1 MERNSS
7 KSGKLL
13 LGSSYEFE
21 YLQDVGNGTF
31 PISNPSNERT
41 TSEIYALFLNYSVTD
56 KFSVETVL
64 PWRRIVNSKISIV
77 RESEGT
83 YIRETNGFSDV
94 ILLFKYSDYFLDDQ
108 ILATFA
114 SGITLAT
121 GSVTDLDEDGKVI
134 SETLQV
140 GSGTVDPLF
149 SLFVGYPSGKW
160 LLSGS
165 LFSRLSVYENIRGYK
180 YGNEFHSRISVNYDK
195 SDALFIKAG
204 LETVFTERD
213 THQYGE
219 PESQR
224 GGKWAYAVSGFG
236 IRFLNN
242 FILDVEYPWTIY
254 YDVNESQLVP
264 DGFLRLNL
272 FYDWSL

>member
-1 MERNSS
+1 M
-7 KSGKLL
+7 
-13 LGSSYEFE
+13 
-21 YLQDVGNGTF
+21 
-31 PISNPSNERT
+31 
-41 TSEIYALFLNYSVTD
+41 
-56 KFSVETVL
+56 

-77 RESEGT
+77 PESQGT

-114 SGITLAT
+114 SGVKLAT
-121 GSVTDLDEDGKVI
+121 GSVTDLDEDDKVI

-165 LFSRLSVYENIRGYK
+165 LFCRLSVYENIIGYK

-224 GGKWAYAVSGFG
+224 GGKWAYAVPGFG